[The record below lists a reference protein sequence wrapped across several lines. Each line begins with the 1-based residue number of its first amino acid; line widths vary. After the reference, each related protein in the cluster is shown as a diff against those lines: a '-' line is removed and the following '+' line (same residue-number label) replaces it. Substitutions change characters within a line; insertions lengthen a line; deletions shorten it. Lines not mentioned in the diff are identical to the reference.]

1 MRSTASLSRGAASV
15 VHVAATY
22 PPDVCGIGDYTHL
35 LTRALADAGV
45 PAEVWTRT
53 GARADEGVRV
63 VAERWDAAG
72 VRSLLRE
79 VRARRPRLIH
89 FQFETAVWKQNP
101 RLNLL
106 LPLAAKRAGARFVS
120 TLHSLDGPPAWGR
133 ASRAALLPLLL
144 GSDSVIV
151 CSERQRRALAHLPGG
166 LGKRVTLVPVGTAI
180 VPVGERPAMRAPGP
194 LRFVYFGFVWRGR
207 NIETLL
213 RALAAVP
220 DAAATLDIVG
230 GIRDAAYHDELVALA
245 QNLNVV
251 GRVRFRGDLP
261 ADDVSRALHA
271 ADVALLPFA
280 TGASTGRTTLMAAFA
295 HGLPVV
301 TMAAPDNL
309 SPLFKPGENLLVSSP
324 EEEGAFVKNVM
335 AAAQNDALRARLA
348 DGSVALARAFAW
360 PEIARQTLALPAYQ
374 RAAVGVRLAAV
385 PAAEG
390 VVR

>member
-1 MRSTASLSRGAASV
+1 MPVAYPNGANSVV

-35 LTRALADAGV
+35 LTRHLAEAGAR
-45 PAEVWTRT
+45 AEVWTRT
-53 GARADEGVRV
+53 GARPDDGVCAVAD
-63 VAERWDAAG
+63 RWDAAG
-72 VRSLLRE
+72 VRSLLKE
-79 VRARRPRLIH
+79 VRARRPRLVH

-144 GSDSVIV
+144 GSDDVVV
-151 CSERQRRALAHLPGG
+151 CSERQRRALARLPGG
-166 LGKRVTLVPVGTAI
+166 IGRRVSLVPVGTAI
-180 VPVGERPAMRAPGP
+180 VPVGERMKKRAPGP

-213 RALAAVP
+213 RALAVVP
-220 DAAATLDIVG
+220 DATLDVVG
-230 GIRDAAYHDELVALA
+230 GIRDKTYHDELAALA
-245 QNLNVV
+245 QSLNVTS
-251 GRVRFRGDLP
+251 RVCFRGDLP
-261 ADDVSRALHA
+261 AADVSRALHH
-271 ADVALLPFA
+271 ADIALLPFA

-309 SPLFKPGENLLVSSP
+309 SPLFALGENLLASP
-324 EEEGAFVKNVM
+324 VNEEAAFVENVAM
-335 AAAQNDALRARLA
+335 IAANASLRARLA
-348 DGSVALARAFAW
+348 AGSDALARAFAW
-360 PEIARQTLALPAYQ
+360 PEIARQTLTLPSYQ
-374 RAAVGVRLAAV
+374 AVKGAGR
-385 PAAEG
+385 
-390 VVR
+390 